1 MLICAD
7 CGSTEIAAEDDE
19 GGIISIRR
27 GDLALAIHAL
37 TKGMGDEAA
46 RLPDVVT
53 YLVRAIPDLH
63 PITALLERETGRK
76 LTP

>member
-7 CGSTEIAAEDDE
+7 CGSTEFEDDD
-19 GGIISIRR
+19 
-27 GDLALAIHAL
+27 GDDGRAVVHRDDLDLAIHAL
-37 TKGMGDEAA
+37 TKGMDDEAA
-46 RLPDVVT
+46 RLPDVLT
-53 YLVRAIPDLH
+53 YLTRAIPDLH

>member
-1 MLICAD
+1 MMICGACGEPLDFDAD
-7 CGSTEIAAEDDE
+7 GRAIASEPDID
-19 GGIISIRR
+19 
-27 GDLALAIHAL
+27 LAIHAL
-37 TKGMGDEAA
+37 TKGMGDETR
-46 RLPDVVT
+46 RLPDVLT

>member
-1 MLICAD
+1 MLRCAVCD
-7 CGSTEIAAEDDE
+7 SADIAGEFDIPH
-19 GGIISIRR
+19 GVHHS
-27 GDLALAIHAL
+27 DLDLAIHAL
-37 TKGMGDEAA
+37 TKGMGDEDA